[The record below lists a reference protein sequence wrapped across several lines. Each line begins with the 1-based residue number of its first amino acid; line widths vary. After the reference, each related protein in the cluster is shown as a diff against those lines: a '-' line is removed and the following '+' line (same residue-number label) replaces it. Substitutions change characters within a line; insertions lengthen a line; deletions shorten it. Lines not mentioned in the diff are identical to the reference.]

1 MRLMLALPFLALLA
15 ACDSTTPA
23 VGKWNHAKIETGG
36 MRFGV
41 HWSVEAAEAYRT
53 SKHLRPRLSEVMAN
67 ARVAIEQASGCT
79 VKDGSMGGDAA
90 IVTAA
95 LDCPSGQATSD

>member
-1 MRLMLALPFLALLA
+1 MRPLFALSLVLILA
-15 ACDSTTPA
+15 ACDSTSPA
-23 VGKWNHAKIETGG
+23 VARWNRDTLEVGG

-41 HWSVEAAEAYRT
+41 HWSGESAEAYRT

-67 ARVAIEQASGCT
+67 ARVAIEKASGCK
-79 VKDGSMGGDAA
+79 VKDGSMGGDVA

-95 LDCPSGQATSD
+95 LDCPPGSRGAA

>member
-1 MRLMLALPFLALLA
+1 MRPVIALSLVLMLV

-23 VGKWNHAKIETGG
+23 VAKWNRDTLEVGG

-41 HWSVEAAEAYRT
+41 HWNSEAAEAYRT

-67 ARVAIEQASGCT
+67 ARVAIEKASGCK

-95 LDCPSGQATSD
+95 IDCPPGPRGGA